1 MPLLL
6 LLWTHVLLPACSCS
20 AHCMTFPPA
29 PLPLFAT
36 PPAARRRR
44 QLLAQQESGS
54 SSQPEV
60 PGWVASDPVWQVAL
74 AAAAAGMSEHMPS
87 GSGAASAEADES
99 YLAAA
104 AETADLWAN
113 FTASGGSLLPGWS
126 SQSDGGTPTA
136 GGGSSTS
143 GGGSTGAAI
152 NVRSLD
158 LSTADDESSYEDSP
172 LPDPPAYD
180 GSDGRGDAL
189 HRSAVAAANYSG
201 SSSGW
206 DELGAE
212 EAAGVGSLGRGTGGR
227 RLKESYFSGP
237 AAGTI
242 LSWM

>member
-44 QLLAQQESGS
+44 QLLAQQERGS

-143 GGGSTGAAI
+143 GGGRTGAAI

-158 LSTADDESSYEDSP
+158 LSTADDESSY
-172 LPDPPAYD
+172 
-180 GSDGRGDAL
+180 
-189 HRSAVAAANYSG
+189 
-201 SSSGW
+201 
-206 DELGAE
+206 
-212 EAAGVGSLGRGTGGR
+212 
-227 RLKESYFSGP
+227 
-237 AAGTI
+237 
-242 LSWM
+242 